1 MEQGGLGGRG
11 ELWQRLVGTS
21 RGRTHVGNVLEKTS
35 KCHEEWH
42 CGGQQQ
48 LQLMKNTVRSKS
60 LRDEDLQR
68 RKLSGGVLW

>member
-1 MEQGGLGGRG
+1 MGSGKGWWAQVEG
-11 ELWQRLVGTS
+11 
-21 RGRTHVGNVLEKTS
+21 GNVLEKTS

-60 LRDEDLQR
+60 LWHEDLQR
-68 RKLSGGVLW
+68 RKLSGGVLR